1 MEGLVDLHR
10 HLDGSL
16 RLSTLSEFARADG
29 VQVPEALCFFPGM
42 GLDQALARFAFTLG
56 RLNTPDRV
64 ARDAAEICED
74 AARDGVSTLEIRFGP
89 QLHEG
94 SRPEDYI
101 DAALEGVDGRAGL
114 ILCALYGDSP
124 VLIDTLVALSRSR
137 PGVVGID
144 LAGGPLP
151 THRWSLADYGPA
163 FQRAQQQGL
172 GTTVHAGEGRS
183 ADEIRTAIE
192 VLGAR
197 RIGHG
202 TTLLDDPDLV
212 ELIREREIC
221 IEACVTSN
229 WHVGATVVL
238 DTHPLPLWLDLE
250 IDVCICTDN
259 VLLSSV
265 DASEE
270 YRRAAELPGMSPRL
284 LERALE
290 AGHRSRF
297 TR

>member
-16 RLSTLSEFARADG
+16 RLSTLSEFARDDG
-29 VQVPEALCFFPGM
+29 VRVPEALSFFPGM
-42 GLDQALARFAFTLG
+42 GLEQALARFAFTLA
-56 RLNTPDRV
+56 RLNSPDRV
-64 ARDAAEICED
+64 ARVAHEICED
-74 AARDGVSTLEIRFGP
+74 AERDGVSTLEIRFGP

-94 SRPEDYI
+94 APPAHYI
-101 DAALEGVDGRAGL
+101 DAALEGVNGRAGL

-124 VLIDTLVALSRSR
+124 ALIDDLVALSQSR

-151 THRWSLADYGPA
+151 SHHWTLADYGPA
-163 FQRAQQQGL
+163 FQRAREQGL

-202 TTLLDDPDLV
+202 TTLLDAPGLV
-212 ELIREREIC
+212 DLIREREIC

-229 WHVGATVVL
+229 WHVGATIEL
-238 DTHPLPLWLDLE
+238 DTHPRPQWLDLE

-270 YRRAAELPGMSPRL
+270 YRRAARLPGMSPRL

-297 TR
+297 IR